1 MFQLNWKKTHEET
14 QKRVNKIMEEQR
26 AINET
31 MRNYPGGSIQFI
43 IDNLPEDTPSHNR
56 NYFLK
61 LKEKSDRY
69 EAKNVKLNEEQ
80 ERVRRELSSLLG
92 DSFDFLVKN
101 KNFIISKIEES
112 YVLSKTQRF
121 VLNGALSI
129 FGKKT
134 VLGYLPKFIKE
145 NETMANYL
153 YDNYEAILKLVKSKD
168 KEALWT
174 LLGEDICNSLLEKKS
189 DKVTIISKEQGVEV
203 SLPKEAFT
211 SGELKVG
218 DASIKT
224 PVEAQ
229 EGETVKIPTEVA
241 VAVNRA
247 KKLEKEF
254 EIKIMRLE
262 KQEKLLQEEKNELEK
277 KFQAIAALEEKY
289 TTLLNEL
296 EEKSSKLAVE
306 ESNNPN
312 KITGEAT
319 MEYQPE
325 IVEPV
330 ENNVEER
337 VENPKIEIIEGFS
350 ATESAV
356 IKHMEEVLRHKK
368 GTQNI
373 WIDDETDKEHTF
385 ISTEK
390 ISRGGRVITDKKEI
404 LDYYKES
411 RNIEKI

>member
-1 MFQLNWKKTHEET
+1 MFQLNWKET
-14 QKRVNKIMEEQR
+14 AAKAQERANKIMEEQR
-26 AINET
+26 VINET

-43 IDNLPEDTPSHNR
+43 IDNLPEDTPSYNR

-134 VLGYLPKFIKE
+134 VIGYLPKFIKE

-153 YDNYEAILKLVKSKD
+153 YDNYEAISKLVKSKD

-211 SGELKVG
+211 STELKIG
-218 DASIKT
+218 DKSIKT
-224 PVEAQ
+224 PIEAQ
-229 EGETVKIPTEVA
+229 QGETVKIPTEVA
-241 VAVNRA
+241 VAVNQA

-312 KITGEAT
+312 KITGEAI
-319 MEYQPE
+319 MEYEPE
-325 IVEPV
+325 IKASVEA
-330 ENNVEER
+330 EEK
-337 VENPKIEIIEGFS
+337 VENPKVDIIEGFS